1 MNLVSS
7 KEEKKISN
15 REEGRKD
22 RKGEAR
28 KKGKRV
34 GKDKGLGW
42 GGGRRKQNPSETK
55 LSESCGKFSSVQLL
69 NHVQLFATLWT
80 TALQAPLSMETLQA
94 RME

>member
-15 REEGRKD
+15 RVVGRKD

-42 GGGRRKQNPSETK
+42 GEGWKKEEKPIKDQT
-55 LSESCGKFSSVQLL
+55 Q
-69 NHVQLFATLWT
+69 
-80 TALQAPLSMETLQA
+80 
-94 RME
+94 